1 MEDLL
6 AESGGSL
13 ASVDGQ
19 ERRRIAA
26 RLRKARAAAPLNL
39 LPLLTLLLAACGKTS
54 PETSGAN
61 EAGQDADEAAARSG
75 DDRADEAPS
84 LADGGWRF
92 VKASAAAGR
101 PPMSPEAEANMV
113 RLCLQAITDNT
124 LQPSAI
130 HEICSLIDL
139 DDVDRSHDV
148 IWRWTAPRRTEGY
161 STNEVCHLVNA
172 QDLLF
177 WMFMESP
184 AAATGYSGRL
194 RPKSVPEIP
203 GDAQGDGITDAS
215 LVTVVAAV
223 PKAADSA
230 GGGGVGGGVLPA
242 VLGIGLAGGGSGG
255 GGSGPSAGAAA
266 LADES
271 PQTAGQIGAPPEQ
284 APAPEPEELILQR
297 DTSLAANA
305 GAGRARVADNAMTVV
320 ENTDA
325 RTLLYKVRV
334 PAPDVEGNEIYL
346 YLTGTHAHLFT
357 ITPDGE
363 LRLRRAADHEVR
375 SSYDVT
381 IRAREV
387 ATGDGGAGSPA
398 QAPAKAGPAVDDA
411 AHRVRI
417 TVQDVNDTPPIF
429 NPAKVTKGITED
441 VELGIDG
448 DQQKGTTIYQAEAT
462 PDVAG
467 DRVEYSLEESGN
479 HDLFDIDPTRRDAN
493 LQHGCPRQY
502 GGDSRCHGI

>member
-1 MEDLL
+1 MHLQGAFMPDDHNVPVGGAGQPHSARVNFASDSVRKKVEDLL

-92 VKASAAAGR
+92 VKASAATGR

-184 AAATGYSGRL
+184 AAATGYAGRL

-223 PKAADSA
+223 PKAAASAA
-230 GGGGVGGGVLPA
+230 GGGLGGGVLPA
-242 VLGIGLAGGGSGG
+242 VLGIGLAGGGGG
-255 GGSGPSAGAAA
+255 GGGGGGPSAGAAA
-266 LADES
+266 LAAPPVIPAASEQVPEQD
-271 PQTAGQIGAPPEQ
+271 GQVAAPPEQ
-284 APAPEPEELILQR
+284 APVEEPAQDRPDPQPVAPPPPPPPHLIL
-297 DTSLAANA
+297 TAPPTPS
-305 GAGRARVADNAMTVV
+305 RA
-320 ENTDA
+320 
-325 RTLLYKVRV
+325 
-334 PAPDVEGNEIYL
+334 
-346 YLTGTHAHLFT
+346 
-357 ITPDGE
+357 
-363 LRLRRAADHEVR
+363 
-375 SSYDVT
+375 
-381 IRAREV
+381 
-387 ATGDGGAGSPA
+387 
-398 QAPAKAGPAVDDA
+398 
-411 AHRVRI
+411 
-417 TVQDVNDTPPIF
+417 
-429 NPAKVTKGITED
+429 
-441 VELGIDG
+441 
-448 DQQKGTTIYQAEAT
+448 
-462 PDVAG
+462 
-467 DRVEYSLEESGN
+467 
-479 HDLFDIDPTRRDAN
+479 
-493 LQHGCPRQY
+493 
-502 GGDSRCHGI
+502 